1 MQNYHVMFLDFLV
14 VFKEAIQTDYKTNN
28 TKQVSLDTTLNAY
41 NKNKIL
47 ERYSFLI
54 RKPINFLPT
63 PTNRTI
69 YTVNYENLRKVG
81 N

>member
-1 MQNYHVMFLDFLV
+1 MFLDFLV